1 MCRTAY
7 LTLHLNLNSYP
18 NFSKNQLKIIKMKR
32 STLHLEM
39 AVILHLLV
47 IDITFYSINSSP
59 GNDYYAIGAYN
70 LVWIL
75 IAILLGTYGY
85 NESRS
90 NQ

>member
-1 MCRTAY
+1 
-7 LTLHLNLNSYP
+7 
-18 NFSKNQLKIIKMKR
+18 MKR

-47 IDITFYSINSSP
+47 IDITFYSINSGASTQF
-59 GNDYYAIGAYN
+59 YAIGAYN
-70 LVWIL
+70 LVWL
-75 IAILLGTYGY
+75 FIAIILGTYGY